1 MAELTIAKSLNKAY
15 RQVPVDRSVFDNFK
29 AQLSNYYGQISAIDT
44 EEKIKDDLMDF
55 LKFTFYGQNYKVS
68 PNGDI
73 DCAIHLGANVTDP
86 VGVIIEVKK
95 PTNVTE
101 MITKEDLNRK
111 ALQELLLYYLR
122 ERHIKKNIQLKQLI
136 VTDAYEFFVFDAHE
150 FERLFY
156 SNKKLIKRFEEF
168 NDGALTSEKTDFFYK
183 EIAADFIANVLD
195 QITYTWFDIRKYKHS
210 LNTGNDKRI
219 IELFKFF
226 SPEHLLKKRFQNDSN
241 SLNTKFY
248 SELLYI
254 IGLEEVVE
262 KDSKKHIIT
271 RRNEAERNQAS
282 MLENT
287 ITILDSEDWLD
298 NVKDLHSF
306 GKTRQEQLFG
316 VALAL
321 TIGWANRVLFLKL
334 LEAQLVKYHKGDRS
348 YAFMRPSV
356 IPDYD
361 ELNKLFFQVLAKR
374 IADRSESI
382 NSKYGKVPYLN
393 SSLFEISQLERQTI
407 RISSLDNSE
416 LSLFSGTALKDGQK
430 PRYAKLSTLR
440 YLLEFLDAYDF
451 SSEGSEE
458 VQEQAKTLINASV
471 LGLIFEKING
481 HRDGSVFTPGA
492 VTMYMSQEAIRQTI
506 VRRFN
511 EEMGWSC
518 KDYESLKNK
527 DIEDYAQANAI
538 VDSIRVCD
546 PAVGSGHFLVSVLN
560 EVIRTKYDLGILI
573 DGSGKR
579 IKKQD
584 YSIDIEN
591 DELLISDEDGYPV
604 SYIPGNQECQ
614 RIQETLFN
622 EKRKI
627 IENCLFGV
635 DLNPNAVN
643 ICRLRLWI
651 ELLKNAYYT
660 KESGYTELETLPNID
675 INIKAGNSL
684 LHRFD
689 LEQDISE
696 ILRKNGIS
704 IGAYRKAVSDYKN
717 AHSKEEKH
725 DLEEY
730 LRRIKGN
737 LRTQIGQNDPK
748 LNRKHQLEAELN
760 NLLEP
765 QLFKISKKEQA
776 QRYKQSKDL
785 QIKIA
790 KIQAEIDEIHDNK
803 FFVGAFEWRIE
814 FPEVLDEDGRFVG
827 FDCVIGNPPYIQLQK
842 MGADADSL
850 QKMNYETYER
860 TGDIYCLFYEMGM
873 KLLKPGALLSFITSN
888 KWMRAGYGE
897 PLRKHLSSKYN
908 PTLLIDFANNKI
920 FDSATVLVNILSLE
934 KCSNQGHTLS
944 CSVEDGFD
952 VSKLSDYVQ
961 THVQLSS
968 FQTDD
973 TWSILSEIE
982 LSIKRKV
989 EKAGVP
995 LKNWD
1000 VEIYRGVLTGYNDA
1014 FIITSEKRDEIL
1026 SNCTNDAERE
1036 RTAEIIRPILRG
1048 RDIRRYSYEWAD
1060 LWLINTH
1067 NGVKGSLERVH
1078 IEDYPAIKQHLD
1090 YYWDKIE
1097 SRSDKG
1103 DTPYNLRNCA
1113 YVDEFSKPKIIYPN
1127 MTKFLPFVYD
1137 TSGLVTNQ
1145 KCFIITGK
1153 RLAFLTAFLNSS
1165 LFKFCFADKF
1175 PELQGKTRELSKI
1188 FIDEIPVMKV
1198 SDDDEFRFMMLVE
1211 STQRNISKEKLL
1223 EIDNAIFDLYQLTK
1237 EEKEYVGFIDFGDMQ
1252 SLAQ

>member
-1 MAELTIAKSLNKAY
+1 M
-15 RQVPVDRSVFDNFK
+15 
-29 AQLSNYYGQISAIDT
+29 
-44 EEKIKDDLMDF
+44 
-55 LKFTFYGQNYKVS
+55 
-68 PNGDI
+68 
-73 DCAIHLGANVTDP
+73 
-86 VGVIIEVKK
+86 
-95 PTNVTE
+95 
-101 MITKEDLNRK
+101 
-111 ALQELLLYYLR
+111 
-122 ERHIKKNIQLKQLI
+122 
-136 VTDAYEFFVFDAHE
+136 
-150 FERLFY
+150 
-156 SNKKLIKRFEEF
+156 
-168 NDGALTSEKTDFFYK
+168 
-183 EIAADFIANVLD
+183 
-195 QITYTWFDIRKYKHS
+195 
-210 LNTGNDKRI
+210 
-219 IELFKFF
+219 
-226 SPEHLLKKRFQNDSN
+226 
-241 SLNTKFY
+241 
-248 SELLYI
+248 
-254 IGLEEVVE
+254 
-262 KDSKKHIIT
+262 
-271 RRNEAERNQAS
+271 
-282 MLENT
+282 
-287 ITILDSEDWLD
+287 
-298 NVKDLHSF
+298 
-306 GKTRQEQLFG
+306 
-316 VALAL
+316 
-321 TIGWANRVLFLKL
+321 
-334 LEAQLVKYHKGDRS
+334 
-348 YAFMRPSV
+348 
-356 IPDYD
+356 
-361 ELNKLFFQVLAKR
+361 
-374 IADRSESI
+374 
-382 NSKYGKVPYLN
+382 
-393 SSLFEISQLERQTI
+393 
-407 RISSLDNSE
+407 
-416 LSLFSGTALKDGQK
+416 
-430 PRYAKLSTLR
+430 
-440 YLLEFLDAYDF
+440 
-451 SSEGSEE
+451 
-458 VQEQAKTLINASV
+458 
-471 LGLIFEKING
+471 
-481 HRDGSVFTPGA
+481 
-492 VTMYMSQEAIRQTI
+492 
-506 VRRFN
+506 
-511 EEMGWSC
+511 
-518 KDYESLKNK
+518 
-527 DIEDYAQANAI
+527 
-538 VDSIRVCD
+538 
-546 PAVGSGHFLVSVLN
+546 
-560 EVIRTKYDLGILI
+560 
-573 DGSGKR
+573 
-579 IKKQD
+579 
-584 YSIDIEN
+584 
-591 DELLISDEDGYPV
+591 
-604 SYIPGNQECQ
+604 
-614 RIQETLFN
+614 
-622 EKRKI
+622 
-627 IENCLFGV
+627 
-635 DLNPNAVN
+635 
-643 ICRLRLWI
+643 
-651 ELLKNAYYT
+651 
-660 KESGYTELETLPNID
+660 ETLPNID

-814 FPEVLDEDGRFVG
+814 FPEVLDEDGRFIG

-961 THVQLSS
+961 THAVSSS
-968 FQTDD
+968 FYASES
-973 TWSILSEIE
+973 WSILSDIE
-982 LSIKRKV
+982 RSIKAKIEAV
-989 EKAGVP
+989 GTP
-995 LKNWD
+995 LKEWD
-1000 VEIYRGVLTGYNDA
+1000 IQINYGIKTGFNDA
-1014 FIITSEKRDEIL
+1014 FIIDSVKRNEIL
-1026 SNCTNDAERE
+1026 NACHSEDERQ

-1048 RDIRRYSYEWAD
+1048 RDIKRYGYEFAGQYIIATFPSRQYNID
-1060 LWLINTH
+1060 
-1067 NGVKGSLERVH
+1067 
-1078 IEDYPAIKQHLD
+1078 DYPALKEFLLSFGIERLEQTGKEYIIDGEKVKARKKTNNKWFETQD
-1090 YYWDKIE
+1090 SISYW
-1097 SRSDKG
+1097 
-1103 DTPYNLRNCA
+1103 
-1113 YVDEFSKPKIIYPN
+1113 DEFSKPKIIYPN